1 MAQTTKKT
9 IFLKRSDTH
18 SGTPFAILMV
28 ESFNFFFNLLAPN
41 NRRWEFA
48 KKNPENWPK
57 GARRLPPPPP
67 ARVSS
72 LRRRPFT
79 QKCWSSSNFLALVTS
94 YSMDYNSSVTFFETP
109 FARGPRPKNFCCPI

>member
-48 KKNPENWPK
+48 KKTLKIGQK
-57 GARRLPPPPP
+57 GLVVSPPPP